1 MNNIEN
7 NLQKNIE
14 KALHDLYELEDT
26 SLIMIE
32 IPRDNTNGDYST
44 NIAMRLAKVLRRAP
58 QIIAKEL
65 SEKLTE
71 ICDDV
76 EKIDVAGPGFINFW
90 MKKTALGN
98 IINQVLEKGE
108 AFGENESGE
117 NLPILIEYVSA
128 NPTGDLHA
136 GHARGAVWGDSICRL
151 LKKSGYDVLREYY
164 INDAG
169 AQMLNLGKSV
179 YARYAEC
186 FGENVEIPEDGY
198 MGEDVKIIGQ
208 NLAKELGDEWLHKE
222 EGRVEYFR
230 ERGYE
235 VELEKIKRDLK
246 NFGCEFDSWI
256 SERSFYE
263 SGRVEE
269 CIEKMREMGL
279 TYDEDGATWF
289 RSTKWGDDKDRV
301 IVKADG
307 SLTYLTPDI
316 ANHIYKFERGYKKL
330 VNLWGADHHGY
341 IPRMKAAMMAFG
353 HEENDLEVDIIQMVR
368 LIENGKEVKMS
379 KRTGNAITL
388 RELMEDIGVDAARY
402 FFLSKAVDTHL
413 DLDLTLA
420 RKKTNENPVYYVQYA
435 HARICSVL
443 SQAPK
448 YKPVQDFN
456 LLTSAKETDIIKYL
470 GEFTSVV
477 ADAAKTRMPNK
488 VCNYVY
494 KLAGYFHSF
503 YGSYKVIDP
512 ENMELTNQRIGLL
525 MAVKDVLASGLDL
538 LGVSAPEKM

>member
-222 EGRVEYFR
+222 EGRIEYFR

-443 SQAPK
+443 SQAPE

>member
-117 NLPILIEYVSA
+117 NLPILVEYVSA

-263 SGRVEE
+263 SGRVEK

>member
-14 KALHDLYELEDT
+14 KALHDLYELENT

-76 EKIDVAGPGFINFW
+76 EKIEVAGPGFINFW
-90 MKKTALGN
+90 MKKAALGN

-117 NLPILIEYVSA
+117 NLPILVEYVSA

-151 LKKSGYDVLREYY
+151 LKKSGYNVLREYY

-169 AQMLNLGKSV
+169 AQMINLGKSV

-186 FGENVEIPEDGY
+186 FGEKVEIPEDGY

-208 NLAKELGDEWLHKE
+208 DLAKELGDEWLHKE
-222 EGRVEYFR
+222 DGRVEYFR
-230 ERGYE
+230 ERGYA

-256 SERSFYE
+256 SERGFYE

-269 CIEKMREMGL
+269 CIKKMREMGL
-279 TYDEDGATWF
+279 TYEEDGATWF

-388 RELMEDIGVDAARY
+388 RELIEDIGVDAARY

-413 DLDLTLA
+413 DFDLTLA

-435 HARICSVL
+435 HARICSIL
-443 SQAPK
+443 AQAPE
-448 YKPVQDFN
+448 YKQVKDFN
-456 LLTSAKETDIIKYL
+456 LLTSSKEKDIIKYL
-470 GEFTSVV
+470 GEFTSIV

-503 YGSYKVIDP
+503 YGSYKVIDT

-525 MAVKDVLASGLDL
+525 MAVKNVLASGLDL